1 MVAPQ
6 PMTPPTTTT
15 ATKVGPTAQ
24 VVRQEG
30 ELLVVSHGAR
40 LGGACVKCA
49 TMPVARTRFEL
60 LEQPGQ
66 WWKYFFFAGLLWL
79 LWLFVEGLRL
89 REAGVFLPV
98 CAECD
103 ARWQRAVRRRSR
115 VALALVPVTFGAM
128 GALFAEA
135 RGWLPAGAGGWV
147 GLALALVWAVAY
159 LDVRLRTGRRWRV
172 TAVRIE
178 RDLIWLR
185 GVHPDA
191 LPAMVA
197 NAHALRSG
205 T

>member
-1 MVAPQ
+1 MVAPPPPLATQ
-6 PMTPPTTTT
+6 MRTPTPTKERP
-15 ATKVGPTAQ
+15 AIP
-24 VVRQEG
+24 VVRLEG

-49 TMPVARTRFEL
+49 TTPVARTRFEL

-66 WWKYFFFAGLLWL
+66 WWKYPFFAGLA
-79 LWLFVEGLRL
+79 LFVEALRL
-89 REAGVFLPV
+89 RTAGVLLPV
-98 CAECD
+98 CETCD
-103 ARWQRAVRRRSR
+103 EQWARAVRRRSR
-115 VALALVPVTFGAM
+115 VALALVPVTFAAV
-128 GALFAEA
+128 GALLAEA

-159 LDVRLRTGRRWRV
+159 GDARIRAGRRWRV

-178 RDLIWLR
+178 HDLLWLR

-191 LPAMVA
+191 ARAIVA
-197 NAHALRSG
+197 DAQVLRIG